1 MKEGRMD
8 ERRKSGGK
16 RIKNGWMEEGK
27 GYGRLWRGSD
37 EKEGSLGG

>member
-27 GYGRLWRGSD
+27 GYGRLWRVAM
-37 EKEGSLGG
+37 KKKAA